1 MADLDKIKK
10 RIAEIA
16 SSPKNVT
23 LAEIEWVVDRLG
35 EHGHRVTKRDATHG
49 KLFSVG
55 SQRFMVN
62 HHNPG
67 NTQAKPYSVKDF
79 LNAMI
84 ELGLY
89 E

>member
-10 RIAEIA
+10 RLAEIA
-16 SSPKNVT
+16 ARPKNVT
-23 LAEIEWVVDRLG
+23 LPEIEWVIDQLSDHRF
-35 EHGHRVTKRDATHG
+35 RVTKRDATHG

-55 SQRFMVN
+55 SKRFMIN

-67 NTQAKPYSVKDF
+67 SSQVKAYSVKDF
-79 LNAMI
+79 LDAMI